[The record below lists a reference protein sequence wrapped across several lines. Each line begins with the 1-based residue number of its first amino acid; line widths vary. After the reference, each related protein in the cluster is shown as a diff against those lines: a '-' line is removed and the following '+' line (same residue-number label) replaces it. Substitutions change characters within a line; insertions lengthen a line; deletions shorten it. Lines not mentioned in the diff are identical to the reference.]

1 MKNTIFSL
9 LFSAA
14 LLIGCSDSQVSPI
27 ESDSPSYSLIKLPKK
42 SGMYVE
48 NIFSKT
54 KEINGKHGGKITL
67 DESYVAEDGH
77 TVEIHAKLKVKRN
90 SFRGRVN
97 ITLTIDD
104 EFAAASFSPHM
115 VFNNPTELDLKFE
128 GIDLEQ
134 LNLFEGDYDFVF
146 IADNGDT
153 EIIQY
158 KGLHVTE
165 SQGKI
170 WVTKANLY
178 HFSRYAFSR

>member
-1 MKNTIFSL
+1 MKNTLFSL

-14 LLIGCSDSQVSPI
+14 FLIGCSDSQVSPI
-27 ESDSPSYSLIKLPKK
+27 ESDSHSYSLIKLPKK
-42 SGMYVE
+42 SGMSVE
-48 NIFSKT
+48 TIFSKT
-54 KEINGKHGGKITL
+54 KRIDGKRGGEIRL

-90 SFRGRVN
+90 SYRGRVD

-104 EFAAASFSPHM
+104 KFAAASFSPHM
-115 VFNNPTELDLKFE
+115 VFNKPSELDLKFE

-134 LNLFEGDYDFVF
+134 LNLIEGDYDFVF
-146 IADNGDT
+146 IDDNGNIET
-153 EIIQY
+153 IQY
-158 KGLHVTE
+158 NGLHVIE

-170 WVTKANLY
+170 WVTKANLN